1 MYYLF
6 LSCESLFSAE
16 NFYFLVCCLTIFLI
30 CSSIVPIY
38 CKVTTTNLYAIQL
51 IAPFLLVK
59 YFSCGLVSL
68 PWFLLSCF
76 FLFLYICF
84 LVYYV
89 HTCIH
94 GCDLNL
100 LYLQCFL
107 LLESNESRWSEFL
120 QETDGSPH
128 LGNLKRVPKIL
139 IIKVC
144 GDQGSH

>member
-1 MYYLF
+1 MNYVLF
-6 LSCESLFSAE
+6 FTYADLSCNVFSVYVNHYFQQKIFILFVVLLRFF
-16 NFYFLVCCLTIFLI
+16 NLLLY
-30 CSSIVPIY
+30 CSNILQSDY
-38 CKVTTTNLYAIQL
+38 HKLYAIQL

-68 PWFLLSCF
+68 PWFLLSYF
-76 FLFLYICF
+76 FLYICF

-94 GCDLNL
+94 ACDLNL

-120 QETDGSPH
+120 QETDGSH
-128 LGNLKRVPKIL
+128 TFG
-139 IIKVC
+139 
-144 GDQGSH
+144 